1 MLADEGSGQTG
12 EAGRGLRGED
22 ARFLHAGDGKMLP
35 LSRVL
40 ARAARARWV
49 FCSGFGTREGNA
61 GIASSP
67 AITEVL

>member
-40 ARAARARWV
+40 ARARWV